1 MADEKPGPP
10 GGKRRRPPTTIDVK
24 ATEVASEP
32 VKQEPVENT
41 AETSPVE
48 PQLAA
53 ASTPAEPKIEEPKV
67 DTAPEAPP
75 AEASVQP
82 TAGDQPPEATA
93 EAASDDRVSGPDA
106 RTGERRNRWPFAAA
120 AGAAAM
126 LVLFLALWASG
137 MLGNRDDVT
146 APLAARIATLEKN
159 VRDLAARPAP
169 AAPDQRPLADLT
181 ARVGAAEQAMR
192 RIGELDSRVAKAEQA
207 ATASPQAPAA
217 TDQRLSDRIA
227 ALETATRA
235 LPELTQRTDAVSAAA
250 REAKTRA
257 DAAFEAAQ
265 KNSALSAAQAADHKD
280 IEALSGRVAA
290 LEQAT
295 KRAEEKIA
303 ATAGA
308 DRVGRLAFL
317 AAALR
322 STVERG
328 EPFAQELAAVKPL
341 VDAPRLVPLEPF
353 AASGV
358 PRTAALARELSQLSG
373 PMLSAAG
380 TAPRDGGFMDR
391 LQQNAER
398 LVRIRPINE
407 APGDDPATVVARA
420 EAKAAQ
426 GDLSGAIAELKP
438 LPPAVQAP
446 AQAWMKKAEAQIAAL
461 AAARGLADN
470 AVSALGKAAP

>member
-1 MADEKPGPP
+1 MADEKAGPP

-24 ATEVASEP
+24 ATEIASEP
-32 VKQEPVENT
+32 VKQEPVEIAPENAPT
-41 AETSPVE
+41 E
-48 PQLAA
+48 PQVAA
-53 ASTPAEPKIEEPKV
+53 ASTFEEPTMEEPRV
-67 DTAPEAPP
+67 DTASEVPT
-75 AEASVQP
+75 AEASVPP
-82 TAGDQPPEATA
+82 TAGDRPPEWMA
-93 EAASDDRVSGPDA
+93 EAALNDGVSSPA
-106 RTGERRNRWPFAAA
+106 ATTGERRNRWPLAAAA

-126 LVLFLALWASG
+126 LALFLALWGSG
-137 MLGNRDDVT
+137 AIGNRDDVT

-159 VRDLAARPAP
+159 VRDLAAKPAP
-169 AAPDQRPLADLT
+169 AGVDPRAVDQLA
-181 ARVGAAEQAMR
+181 ARVTAAEQSLG
-192 RIGELDSRVAKAEQA
+192 RIGELESRIAKAEQA
-207 ATASPQAPAA
+207 ATASPTAAP
-217 TDQRLSDRIA
+217 DQHLNDRIV

-235 LPELTQRTDAVSAAA
+235 VPELTQRADAANAAA

-265 KNSALSAAQAADHKD
+265 KNSTLPAAQAADHKE
-280 IEALSGRVAA
+280 IEALNGRVAA

-317 AAALR
+317 AVALR

-341 VDAPRLVPLEPF
+341 VDGARLTPLEPF
-353 AASGV
+353 AATGV
-358 PRTAALARELSQLSG
+358 PRAAALARELSQLSG

-380 TAPRDGGFMDR
+380 TAPRDGGFIDR

-407 APGDDPATVVARA
+407 APGDDPATVIARA
-420 EAKAAQ
+420 EAKAAH

-446 AQAWMKKAEAQIAAL
+446 AQPWMKKAEAQIAAL
-461 AAARGLADN
+461 AASRALADN